1 MNGSKTNTMTL
12 KEVLDAVR
20 AVPTEKNF
28 VWDGQDEN
36 ERPATADELNA
47 AMVAYRRK
55 RGRPVGSGTKEQVA
69 IRLDRDVL
77 AQFRSSGAGWQTRM
91 NAALRDWL
99 KTHSS
104 V

>member
-1 MNGSKTNTMTL
+1 MTL